1 MSYVSEKRLEAFNL
15 YTHRFTGPPENY
27 QHLLFSDR
35 KYNARSPLTILKAHF
50 IEKLSGRNNSL
61 HRIVLDVVSE
71 LREIMQ
77 KERGEIS
84 HLVLY
89 GKNRT
94 RVLVYLVCCGGIPQ
108 NIPVVLSQKEIAKE
122 EFIVHQHSSGELI
135 HPYLID
141 TDRYPFLYKF

>member
-15 YTHRFTGPPENY
+15 YTHRFTGPPEYY

-35 KYNARSPLTILKAHF
+35 KYNSRSPLTILKAHF

-61 HRIVLDVVSE
+61 HRIVLNILSE
-71 LREIMQ
+71 LREIVQ

-84 HLVLY
+84 HIVLY

-108 NIPVVLSQKEIAKE
+108 NIPIVLSQKEIAKE
-122 EFIVHQHSSGELI
+122 EYPAQQHSSAEI
-135 HPYLID
+135 IRPYQID